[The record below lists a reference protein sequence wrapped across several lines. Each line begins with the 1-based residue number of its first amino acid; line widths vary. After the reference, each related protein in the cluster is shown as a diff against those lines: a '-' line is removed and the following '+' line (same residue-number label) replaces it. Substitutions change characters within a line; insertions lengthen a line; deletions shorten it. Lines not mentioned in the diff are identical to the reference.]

1 MQRLL
6 MRLEVVGG
14 ETLSKLNRLF
24 REKVQLEEQVKDNEI
39 NLHFSRGV
47 MQGMEVVKEEI
58 SKIMDEDKLAGAKQ
72 ERLEKQMAAVAAA
85 SAVKA
90 SNG

>member
-24 REKVQLEEQVKDNEI
+24 REKVQLEEQLKDNEI
-39 NLHFSRGV
+39 NLHFNRGV

-58 SKIMDEDKLAGAKQ
+58 SKIMDEDKLAIAKQ
-72 ERLEKQMAAVAAA
+72 ERMERQMKEAAGG
-85 SAVKA
+85 S
-90 SNG
+90 